1 MTILKKP
8 TVIMISIEKGGTGKT
23 TCTLEL
29 CSTFGKEY
37 KVLGIDL
44 DPQMNFTMYSGAD
57 EQSGKTLKNVL
68 DADMLIEDS
77 VQHLKDFDIVPGD
90 KKLANASKLYGDAD
104 DIYLLKDALEDM
116 DGYDF
121 IFLDSAPARS
131 PLLYM
136 EYVASDYIIAPTECD
151 DGSIQGL
158 LEIGED
164 INRFRKHGQ
173 THVRVL
179 GTLMNKMENTAMH
192 KASYEDLESLSDRI
206 GGKPFRTKIRKSI
219 AASEAKTM
227 KESITDYSPKN
238 NVAKDYQSL
247 KEEILT
253 RLEEA
258 ENSPDAEE
266 KDTDR

>member
-1 MTILKKP
+1 MKKP
-8 TVIMISIEKGGTGKT
+8 IIIMISVEKGGTGKT
-23 TCTLEL
+23 TVALEL

-44 DPQMNFTMYSGAD
+44 DPQMNLTMYSGAD
-57 EQSGKTLKNVL
+57 EKSTKTLKNVL
-68 DADMLIEDS
+68 DADILIEDS
-77 VQHLKDFDIVPGD
+77 IQHLKDFDIVPGD

-104 DIYLLKDALEDM
+104 DIYLLKDAVEDIR
-116 DGYDF
+116 DYDF

-151 DGSIQGL
+151 DGSIEGL

-164 INRFRKHGQ
+164 IARFKKHGQ
-173 THVRVL
+173 TNVRVL

-192 KASYEDLESLSDRI
+192 KNSYEDLQSLADKI
-206 GGKPFRTKIRKSI
+206 GGKPFKTQIRKSI

-227 KESITDYSPKN
+227 RESINDYKPYN
-238 NVAKDYQSL
+238 NVAIDFRKLKKEIIERINEMESKDNL
-247 KEEILT
+247 
-253 RLEEA
+253 
-258 ENSPDAEE
+258 
-266 KDTDR
+266 